1 MDIALISIFLLS
13 TIGVLGDYFLDLAGR
28 SKSGFASQWFIA
40 GLLIYALSS
49 FGWFVVIKHVKLED
63 LGVLYATTT
72 SILLV
77 LLGVIVFKE
86 QLQPK
91 EIIGIILGLI
101 SMVLLSRFH

>member
-1 MDIALISIFLLS
+1 MDFNILSIFLLS
-13 TIGVLGDYFLDLAGR
+13 AVGVLGDFCLDLAGR
-28 SKSGFASQWFIA
+28 AKQGTATQWFVI
-40 GLLIYALSS
+40 GMLIYAFSA
-49 FGWFVVIKHVKLED
+49 FGWFYVIKQVKLED

-91 EIIGIILGLI
+91 EILGVILGLI
-101 SMVLLSRFH
+101 SIVLLSRFH